1 MPRLSLRA
9 SVLAL
14 VLAAP
19 LSAAATVS
27 RSQVLDAI
35 KVFDGNASGSLVA
48 GSTPAQDDAVAKA
61 SNVILKFSL
70 ESDDVVVDLG
80 LDSVPWCDVKK
91 GLSTLSNSGAR
102 GLLLA
107 AYLSGSVHAQLTA
120 GKQDPNPYAGW
131 VSMLKVYRALK
142 MREGVKIPEVEGLL
156 ARQADGTLQAFAAAA
171 MQRSADTLRRT
182 YGQPGSRQILTASS
196 QP

>member
-14 VLAAP
+14 FLVAP
-19 LSAAATVS
+19 LCAADTVS

-35 KVFDGNASGSLVA
+35 KTFDSNASGSLVS
-48 GSTPAQDDAVAKA
+48 GSTPAQDAAVAKA
-61 SNVILKFSL
+61 SNTILKFSL

-107 AYLSGSVHAQLTA
+107 AYLSGSVRAQLSA

-156 ARQADGTLQAFAAAA
+156 ARQADGTLQAYAAAA
-171 MQRSADTLRRT
+171 VQRSSDTLRRT
-182 YGQPGSRQILTASS
+182 YGQPGSRQILTAS

>member
-1 MPRLSLRA
+1 MPRLLLRA

-14 VLAAP
+14 VLVAP
-19 LSAAATVS
+19 LCAADPVS

-35 KVFDGNASGSLVA
+35 KTFDGTASGSLVS
-48 GSTPAQDDAVAKA
+48 GSSAAQNDAIARA

-70 ESDDVVVDLG
+70 ESNDVVVDLG

-107 AYLSGSVHAQLTA
+107 AYLSGSVHAQLAT

-131 VSMLKVYRALK
+131 VSMLKVYRALR

-156 ARQADGTLQAFAAAA
+156 ARQADGTLQAYAVTA
-171 MQRSADTLRRT
+171 MQRSADNLRRT
-182 YGQPGSRQILTASS
+182 YGRPGSKQILTAS